1 MVNVRTKGKIL
12 EKVPYASDPGS
23 PVREVYTP
31 QIDSDGQIT
40 LVCTGKEDIQKLI
53 NADRE
58 CCDINSVVAR
68 FTAGDVSALVQGNP
82 VFLDVTGM
90 PKTLAEAYA
99 LNFRAEHAFEN
110 LPADVRA
117 KFENN
122 FYLFLQSA
130 GSDEWFSKLGSI
142 VEKSP
147 ASGPVVK
154 DGESTDA

>member
-1 MVNVRTKGKIL
+1 MIKVRTKSTIL

-23 PVREVYTP
+23 PIREVYTP
-31 QIDSDGQIT
+31 QIGKDGQIT
-40 LVCTGKEDIQKLI
+40 LVCTGKEDIQKMI
-53 NADRE
+53 NADRD

-68 FTAGDVSALVQGNP
+68 FTAGDASALVQGNP

-110 LPADVRA
+110 LPAEVKAR
-117 KFENN
+117 FENN

-130 GSDEWFSKLGSI
+130 GSDEWFDKLGSI
-142 VEKSP
+142 VGKDP
-147 ASGPVVK
+147 GSGPIEKEVT
-154 DGESTDA
+154 TDA